1 MGEYENYDEPRRAPG
16 SRFSVFLVGLLI
28 GALVMTGVWVGM
40 AGNPLSDVNEVQ
52 YTEITIASVNL
63 EKNTMCWSED
73 PGRRDAGQ
81 VCAILALDRA
91 VEVPMPGTDVVVGTV
106 ELGPPGEEVTR
117 QAVYVSRTGSGSD
130 AESESESDPAPSASD

>member
-1 MGEYENYDEPRRAPG
+1 MSDYDDYEERRGPG
-16 SRFSVFLVGLLI
+16 SRISVFLVGLLI
-28 GALVMTGVWVGM
+28 GALIMTGVWVGV

-52 YTEITIASVNL
+52 YFDITVASVNL

-91 VEVPMPGTDVVVGTV
+91 DEVPMPGTDVTVGTV
-106 ELGPPGEEVTR
+106 ELGPPGQEATR
-117 QAVYVSRTGSGSD
+117 HAVYVSGRGGGGGD
-130 AESESESDPAPSASD
+130 QSESEPEPSPSE